1 MRAGCGKSAR
11 PVRRAGTGNGT
22 TVRIEAPALGESRR
36 ATATPLGLWSPRLSS
51 TLVRPAKAGYL
62 SQEIN
67 LPRQPK
73 PGNLNN
79 RLKGERHVEAY

>member
-51 TLVRPAKAGYL
+51 TLVRPAKAGMF
-62 SQEIN
+62 SGRQSHRGKN
-67 LPRQPK
+67 RKPRS
-73 PGNLNN
+73 LDC
-79 RLKGERHVEAY
+79 R